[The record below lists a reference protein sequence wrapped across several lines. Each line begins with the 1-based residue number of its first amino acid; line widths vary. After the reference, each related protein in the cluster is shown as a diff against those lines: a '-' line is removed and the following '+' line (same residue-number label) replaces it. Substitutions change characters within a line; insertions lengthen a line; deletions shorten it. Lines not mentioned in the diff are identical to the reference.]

1 MIVPS
6 AKVYPL
12 DAIMKDCRDYFLETS
27 RRVSFEY
34 TLLGTNENWKEN
46 PKAHFLS
53 RSTCADKLMNDL
65 LCLFFFEQL
74 E

>member
-34 TLLGTNENWKEN
+34 TLLGTNEDWKLISFQGV
-46 PKAHFLS
+46 PVLI
-53 RSTCADKLMNDL
+53 TW
-65 LCLFFFEQL
+65 
-74 E
+74 